1 MMLGTG
7 MIIKEVATQL
17 GGWDVERFSNAA
29 LHQIAP
35 VVDKRGQAVTGEEYR
50 AVMAKIRAWM
60 WNCGLTLII
69 YLSCTW

>member
-17 GGWDVERFSNAA
+17 GGWDVERLSNAA
-29 LHQIAP
+29 LHEIAP

-50 AVMAKIRAWM
+50 AVMDVD
-60 WNCGLTLII
+60 
-69 YLSCTW
+69 

>member
-1 MMLGTG
+1 MLLGTG

-35 VVDKRGQAVTGEEYR
+35 VVDKRGQAVTGKEYR
-50 AVMAKIRAWM
+50 AVMDVD
-60 WNCGLTLII
+60 
-69 YLSCTW
+69 